1 MINNYKLILTSLIRG
16 LVSDDEDLSMRS
28 TFKIGGKPLLWIE
41 PDTDIDLRRALRALY
56 KAGIKPFP
64 IGNGSNILINDGK
77 IEKAFI
83 KLSAPHFRKMVFGKD
98 SVTCGGGIS
107 LPVLIRECI
116 ERGLAGLEGL
126 AGIPGSVGGAIATN
140 ASGAAKK
147 STGNLVKWIRVMNCD
162 TGETELLKA
171 RDIRFDYRKS
181 GLSGKIILEAE
192 FTLTRK
198 GTEAVQRSYDDLLR
212 KKLSVQDYSMP
223 SAGCVFKNNARIK
236 MSAGEIL
243 EKCGLKGKRVGGAE
257 VSTKHAN
264 FILNR
269 GDAKFKDV
277 ISLIKI
283 QQEAV
288 LKDFGIELEP
298 EIEIIK

>member
-1 MINNYKLILTSLIRG
+1 MIRG
-16 LVSDDEDLSMRS
+16 LVTDDEDLSERS

-41 PDTDIDLRRALRALY
+41 PNSDIDLKRALGTLY

-77 IEKAFI
+77 IDRAFI
-83 KLSAPHFRKMVFGKD
+83 KLSAPHFKKMVFGKD
-98 SVTCGGGIS
+98 SVTCGGGLS
-107 LPVLIRECI
+107 LPTLIRECI

-147 STGNLVKWIRVMNCD
+147 SAGNLVKWIKTMDCN
-162 TGETELLKA
+162 TGETGLIKA
-171 RDIRFDYRKS
+171 RDIRFDYRRS
-181 GLSGKIILEAE
+181 GLSGRIILEAE

-198 GTEAVQRSYDDLLR
+198 DSEAVRRSYDDLLR

-223 SAGCVFKNNARIK
+223 SAGCVFKNDARVK

-243 EKCGLKGKRVGGAE
+243 EKCGFKGRRVGGAE

-269 GDAKFKDV
+269 GNAKFRDV
-277 ISLIKI
+277 VSLIKI
-283 QQEAV
+283 QQDTV
-288 LKDFGIELEP
+288 LKEFGIELQP
-298 EIEIIK
+298 EIEIIE